1 MKHSQQRVGMTAMS
15 ENEPR
20 KRRNYAKPI
29 LIGLLLLYGLL
40 YIGVIVWH
48 TYKPLPDGISYEGDM
63 HFTDNVDVFTDLT
76 YAQNRKGDGM
86 VHELSIFDEVYEM
99 VEEAEEF
106 IVLDFFLLD
115 HYYEEDVDFPKIAQT
130 LTAHLIDKK
139 KQQPSIRIV
148 FITDPVNTG
157 YGSYESKW
165 FKKMEQSGIEVVY
178 TDLDPLRDS
187 TPLYSG
193 LYRTLFR
200 WGDLEKKGWIPNA
213 MASEAPDL
221 TLASYM
227 KLLNVKAN
235 HRKSLVTEKAALVT
249 SGNPHNASGFHG
261 NVALK
266 VSGGVLND
274 ILESE
279 EAVVAYTNG
288 GTLPR
293 VEVEEP
299 TDGDYAVQYVT
310 EKKILDALL
319 SDIQKTQSGDRIRMG
334 MFFIAERN
342 VVNALIDA
350 ANRGVLV
357 EMILDPNENS
367 FGNEKSGLPN
377 RPVVQEMMEDTD
389 GKMNIRWYNTVI
401 GQYHT
406 KLVMIQTAE
415 ETYITNGSA
424 NLTERTLDNNNLEA
438 NLRVIS
444 PNDSELTK
452 ELDAYFER
460 LWNNEDALYTVDLE
474 TYQSEF
480 TFFQRGIYTLQ
491 HWLKLTTY

>member
-1 MKHSQQRVGMTAMS
+1 MTR
-15 ENEPR
+15 NKQINR
-20 KRRNYAKPI
+20 KNVAKPI
-29 LIGLLLLYGLL
+29 MIGLLLLYGLL
-40 YIGVIVWH
+40 YAGVIIWH
-48 TYKPLPDGISYEGDM
+48 TYKPLPNGISYAGEM
-63 HFTDNVDVFTDLT
+63 HFTDDVEMFTDLT
-76 YAQNRKGDGM
+76 YAQNEAGDGM
-86 VHELSIFDEVYEM
+86 VHELSIFEEVYDM
-99 VEEAEEF
+99 VDEAEEF

-115 HYYEEDVDFPKIAQT
+115 HYYDEDVDFPKLAET
-130 LTAHLIDKK
+130 LTSHLVNKK
-139 KQQPSIRIV
+139 KEQPEVRIV

-165 FKKMEQSGIEVVY
+165 FNQMEEAGIEVIY

-187 TPLYSG
+187 TPIYSG

-200 WGDLEKKGWIPNA
+200 WGDFEKKGWIPNA
-213 MASEAPDL
+213 MASEAPNM

-235 HRKSLVTEKAALVT
+235 HRKTLVTDKAALVT

-266 VSGGVLND
+266 VKGRVLND
-274 ILESE
+274 ILEAE
-279 EAVVAYTNG
+279 EAVLAYTNG

-293 VEVEEP
+293 VEMEVP
-299 TDGDYAVQYVT
+299 ADGDYAVQYVT
-310 EKKILDALL
+310 EKKIFDALL
-319 SDIQKTQSGDRIRMG
+319 SDIHRTQPGDTIRMG
-334 MFFIAERN
+334 MFFIAERHL
-342 VVNALIDA
+342 VNALVDA
-350 ANRGVLV
+350 ANRGVKV

-406 KLVMIQTAE
+406 KLVVIQTAE
-415 ETYITNGSA
+415 DTYITNGSA
-424 NLTERTLDNNNLEA
+424 NLTERTLDNYNLEA
-438 NLRVIS
+438 NLRVIA
-444 PNDSELTK
+444 PNDSELAK
-452 ELDAYFER
+452 ELDAYFQR
-460 LWNNEDALYTVDLE
+460 LWENEDALYTVDFE

-480 TFFQRGIYTLQ
+480 TFLQRGIYTIQ
-491 HWLKLTTY
+491 SWLKLTTY